1 MIVGEFHPEY
11 GPIVRGKVFIARL
24 NRGGEVR
31 FRIDTGADNTCLH
44 PEASDDL
51 RIPFDLLDPERVIT
65 GYGVG
70 GENRFFLESAQ
81 LVFDDDELG
90 YEVRT
95 INLWIAEPSSA
106 NASLPSLLGMNV
118 LHHWRMNFDPPND
131 LLQFF
136 A

>member
-11 GPIVRGKVFIARL
+11 GPIVWGKVFVPRL
-24 NRGGEVR
+24 ARGGEVR

-44 PEASDDL
+44 PYNSDDL
-51 RIPFDLLDPERVIT
+51 RIPFDLLDPESVIT

-70 GENRFFLESAQ
+70 GENRFFVESAQ

-95 INLWIAEPSSA
+95 IDLWIAEPNPG
-106 NASLPSLLGMNV
+106 NAHLPSLLGMSV
-118 LHHWRMNFDPPND
+118 LRHWRMNFDPPNG